1 MPTRAVVV
9 HSDEREGAAAGR
21 ALGEQIAERL
31 GRPPDAVILFASPR
45 YEFGPLLESLH
56 GACRPAALV
65 GSSSSGEFTNTV
77 NGEGLACA
85 IALHAPEMKLTA
97 AMARGL
103 SQDRGAAARSLGAQ
117 FQAASQPQFAHRSAL
132 LFADA
137 LAGHMEE
144 FIQDLVISTGGS
156 HQIFG
161 GGAGG
166 DASFDRR
173 FVFLGREAIP
183 DAAVSLEILSHKPV
197 GLGVR
202 HGWHPAGDALRV
214 TAAEGTELVS
224 LNAIP
229 AADVFAEHADR
240 TGQVFDRARP
250 LPFFLHNIIGV
261 EAGGGYKLRVPLAVN
276 DVGAVGCA
284 TEVPAGATVHVM
296 TVSKESAAGA
306 AARSTHDAVA
316 GLGGGKP
323 VVGIFFDCVATR
335 LRMGADFDFELDA
348 VREALGGAPLAGCN
362 SIGQF
367 ARGPQQF
374 SGFHNC
380 TAVVCVIPE

>member
-1 MPTRAVVV
+1 MGTKAVVV
-9 HSDEREGAAAGR
+9 HSDEQEAAAAGR
-21 ALGEQIAERL
+21 ALGQQIAGRL
-31 GRPPDAVILFASPR
+31 GAIPDAVILFASPR

-56 GACRPAALV
+56 AACQPALLV
-65 GSSSSGEFTNTV
+65 GSSSSGEFTSSV

-103 SQDRGAAARSLGAQ
+103 SKDRVAAARSMAGQ
-117 FQAASQPQFAHRSAL
+117 FQAGAHPQFAFRSAL

-137 LAGHMEE
+137 LAGQMEE
-144 FIQDLVISTGGS
+144 FIQELVIGSGGS
-156 HQIFG
+156 HQVFG

-183 DAAVSLEILSHKPV
+183 DAAVALEILSHKPL
-197 GLGVR
+197 GFGVR
-202 HGWHPAGDALRV
+202 HGWQPAGDALRV
-214 TAAEGTELVS
+214 TASEGTELVS

-229 AADVFAEHADR
+229 AADVFEEHADT
-240 TGQVFDRARP
+240 TGQVFDRVKP
-250 LPFFLHNIIGV
+250 LPFFLHNILGV
-261 EAGGGYKLRVPLAVN
+261 ETGGGYKLRVPLAVN
-276 DVGAVGCA
+276 DGGSVGCA
-284 TEVPAGATVHVM
+284 TEVPEGATVHVM

-306 AARSTHDAVA
+306 AARSTRDAVA
-316 GLGGGKP
+316 GLEGSKP
-323 VVGIFFDCVATR
+323 AVGIFFDCVATR